1 MSQEY
6 LGEFEQMVMLTIMR
20 LGEQA
25 YGLAIRAELESV
37 AGRRPSSGALYT
49 TLDRLEKKGLLS
61 SSAGDSSAER
71 GGRPRRYVI
80 LTPEGHTAL
89 AQSRSTLMAL
99 WEGIEKALDR

>member
-49 TLDRLEKKGLLS
+49 TLDRLEKKDLLS
-61 SSAGDSSAER
+61 SSAGESSAER
-71 GGRPRRYVI
+71 GGRPRRYVT
-80 LTPEGHTAL
+80 LTPQGHTAL
-89 AQSRSTLMAL
+89 AQSRNTLMAL